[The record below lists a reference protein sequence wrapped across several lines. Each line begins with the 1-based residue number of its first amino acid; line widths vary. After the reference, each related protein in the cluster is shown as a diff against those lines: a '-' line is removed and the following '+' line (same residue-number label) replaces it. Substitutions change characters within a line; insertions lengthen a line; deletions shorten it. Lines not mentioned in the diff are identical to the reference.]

1 MSNSLHTNLRR
12 WFVIHF
18 MMDVIFAIP
27 LLLFPVQILTYFG
40 WEVIDPLTTR
50 LVGAALIGIGV
61 ESFLGRNA
69 GMESFQGMLRLKIL
83 WSLSAN
89 IGIAVSIA
97 EGAPKIAWLFQIV
110 FILFSILWIYY
121 KFQLDKN
128 PKRFAE

>member
-1 MSNSLHTNLRR
+1 
-12 WFVIHF
+12 